1 MGDARRASVVIR
13 DGLKKGRRCYDSV
26 RLSQTT
32 ARVPA
37 SLTLS
42 RVLRQPGQPL
52 AITEGP
58 GPAGQPQNTLPIIIP
73 SQSTPTEL
81 TPTAL
86 TTPGSLPISS
96 LPARSNLPDDHV
108 LWCYYLLG
116 KAKVDA
122 KWTWDQTMRA
132 IITDTL
138 HKALSTLAEKKV
150 ARQKVNM
157 HFSGSAFTNVGSV
170 PHSTPMASRLKSRG
184 EARLAKLRPAIQN
197 LLREN
202 PNVYCYTTFPTADK
216 LFAQYPIWQQAK
228 VESDRRL
235 IFEEHARVETTGNGS
250 YRLHRDHLAATR
262 LTPFFSRVI
271 VREQSST
278 PQEHRGT
285 CQPVQKIASRR
296 VDEMA
301 NRAFDGTR
309 VGRLGDR
316 SGSSPL

>member
-1 MGDARRASVVIR
+1 
-13 DGLKKGRRCYDSV
+13 
-26 RLSQTT
+26 
-32 ARVPA
+32 
-37 SLTLS
+37 
-42 RVLRQPGQPL
+42 
-52 AITEGP
+52 
-58 GPAGQPQNTLPIIIP
+58 
-73 SQSTPTEL
+73 
-81 TPTAL
+81 
-86 TTPGSLPISS
+86 
-96 LPARSNLPDDHV
+96 
-108 LWCYYLLG
+108 
-116 KAKVDA
+116 
-122 KWTWDQTMRA
+122 MRT

-138 HKALSTLAEKKV
+138 YKALSTLAEKRA

-202 PNVYCYTTFPTADK
+202 PSVYRSTTFPTADK
-216 LFAQYPIWQQAK
+216 LFAQHSIWQQAK

-250 YRLHRDHLAATR
+250 YRLHRDHLVATR
-262 LTPFFSRVI
+262 LTPFFFSRVI

-309 VGRLGDR
+309 IRRLEDR